1 METRAIGLKKDGEND
16 EKLKMNGETRPMTR
30 ERIYRHL
37 ILPLIA
43 PAALVCLYFTP
54 KAAFGCVNRGLM
66 ALGVVFLSLVG
77 AIVTAMKSGAA
88 RRHGDIDTA
97 SWWTLSTLILI
108 MPTVLL
114 IGPLS

>member
-1 METRAIGLKKDGEND
+1 MI
-16 EKLKMNGETRPMTR
+16 R

-43 PAALVCLYFTP
+43 PVALVCLYFTP

-66 ALGVVFLSLVG
+66 ALGVVFLSLVA
-77 AIVTAMKSGAA
+77 AIVTATKSGAA
-88 RRHGDIDTA
+88 RRYGDGDA
-97 SWWTLSTLILI
+97 ANWWTLTTLILI
-108 MPTVLL
+108 MPTVLR